1 MTKSMQ
7 MGWLVHLG
15 EKLEK
20 LKEREEGKYKLG
32 ENERTRE
39 VEVTRFSTHG
49 KVLGQSLERCLFI
62 RL

>member
-1 MTKSMQ
+1 MQ

-32 ENERTRE
+32 GNERTRE

-49 KVLGQSLERCLFI
+49 KKMLGQSLKRCLFV